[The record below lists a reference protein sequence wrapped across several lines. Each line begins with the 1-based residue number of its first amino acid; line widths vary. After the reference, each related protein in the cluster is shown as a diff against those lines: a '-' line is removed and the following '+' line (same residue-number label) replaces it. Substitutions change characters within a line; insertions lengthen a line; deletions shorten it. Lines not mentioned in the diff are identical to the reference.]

1 MQKNSK
7 LAIVIAGVVA
17 IALVALFKLS
27 QQQKLPFV
35 VAWVIG
41 FWGGYILNLFIYF

>member
-17 IALVALFKLS
+17 IALVAF
-27 QQQKLPFV
+27 FV
-35 VAWVIG
+35 TRSGSDSATDTSKASG
-41 FWGGYILNLFIYF
+41 NL

>member
-17 IALVALFKLS
+17 IALVAF
-27 QQQKLPFV
+27 FV
-35 VAWVIG
+35 TRSGSNIG
-41 FWGGYILNLFIYF
+41 TYTSK